1 MDLISDLPF
10 VDEITVAESAVNWLP
25 QATVARFVGRWVPAL
40 ACMSLRAPCPDGLGT
55 KLKSTGGA
63 RCVAA
68 AKEAK
73 RGVKLLGALSDW
85 RALSTWA
92 ADMAALRQA
101 LALRTVPVEV
111 GLRVWG
117 ERAAEGKQQVQCG
130 VNRHSKSGASFS
142 LFPRDCSFM
151 TLFAWRTT
159 AC

>member
-101 LALRTVPVEV
+101 LALRVRCLWKLVC
-111 GLRVWG
+111 
-117 ERAAEGKQQVQCG
+117 AF
-130 VNRHSKSGASFS
+130 GASERRKAS
-142 LFPRDCSFM
+142 SRCSVESTGIQNRGQAF
-151 TLFAWRTT
+151 LSSHAT
-159 AC
+159 ALS

>member
-10 VDEITVAESAVNWLP
+10 VDEITVAESAVSWLP

-40 ACMSLRAPCPDGLGT
+40 ACVSLRATCPDGLGT
-55 KLKSTGGA
+55 KLTGGA
-63 RCVAA
+63 CSIAA

-101 LALRTVPVEV
+101 LALRARCLWKLVC
-111 GLRVWG
+111 
-117 ERAAEGKQQVQCG
+117 AF
-130 VNRHSKSGASFS
+130 GASERRKAS
-142 LFPRDCSFM
+142 SRCSVESTGIQNRGQAF
-151 TLFAWRTT
+151 LSSHAT
-159 AC
+159 ALS